1 LWDFCAKHGLPNI
14 IYAQG
19 EKKGIRD
26 LDGNAIL
33 PAIYDAFLPTE
44 DNIEQLLPINYF
56 VCKKDGK
63 WGVVN
68 SHNKVCILFEYD
80 NVFRLVGHPYLFY
93 VEKDGKKGLV
103 KLTPN
108 DELQTLT
115 EQQESMTFLIPCEM
129 DEIYFIEHEI
139 LFVFRQ
145 VINGEDKYG
154 WVWETTE
161 PNPKSFSPCIYDQ
174 LYIPTPCTPENP
186 ISYEDAFFEARK
198 GNKFEYVL
206 IWTHRC

>member
-1 LWDFCAKHGLPNI
+1 MNYEPIYIEEYLRSFPSVKELWEANDSEKRNSPALTPEENRHLHELIKEYRICSENKNQLIQKYHITHDKRERKRQALWDFCAKHGLPNI

-68 SHNKVCILFEYD
+68 RHNKAPLNTIVCSVWSE
-80 NVFRLVGHPYLFY
+80 
-93 VEKDGKKGLV
+93 
-103 KLTPN
+103 TPIC
-108 DELQTLT
+108 
-115 EQQESMTFLIPCEM
+115 SM
-129 DEIYFIEHEI
+129 
-139 LFVFRQ
+139 
-145 VINGEDKYG
+145 
-154 WVWETTE
+154 
-161 PNPKSFSPCIYDQ
+161 
-174 LYIPTPCTPENP
+174 
-186 ISYEDAFFEARK
+186 
-198 GNKFEYVL
+198 
-206 IWTHRC
+206 